1 MDGGTMKAKTIT
13 GYEPRFDIDLKRGKV
28 GEEKTLGIIDS
39 ITESRIEVKTDYGVW
54 KTGNL
59 YIEYEKQNRDG
70 DWVPS
75 GIEKTEADYWAFAFK
90 DGAIFV
96 ETSRLRD
103 IVNAYKDEGA
113 IGFRPGNSHSAGSR
127 GVKLPLS
134 ALNIMLTSYGDNRE
148 EDTAQA

>member
-1 MDGGTMKAKTIT
+1 MKAKTVT

-28 GEEKTLGIIDS
+28 GEDKTLDIVDA

-59 YIEYEKQNRDG
+59 YIEYEKQDRKG

-75 GIEKTEADYWAFAFK
+75 GIATTEADYWAFAFK

-96 ETSRLRD
+96 ETTRLKNLVARHLESG
-103 IVNAYKDEGA
+103 N
-113 IGFRPGNSHSAGSR
+113 IGYRPGNARSAGSR
-127 GVKLPLS
+127 GVKLPLDD
-134 ALNIMLTSYGDNRE
+134 LTSTLTSFGDDRE
-148 EDTAQA
+148 ENTAEE

>member
-1 MDGGTMKAKTIT
+1 MKAKTVT

-28 GEEKTLGIIDS
+28 GEEKVLDTVDA

-59 YIEYEKQNRDG
+59 YIEYEKQDRKG

-75 GIEKTEADYWAFAFK
+75 GVATTEADYWAFAFK

-96 ETSRLRD
+96 ETARLKQL
-103 IVNAYKDEGA
+103 VAKHLEAGN
-113 IGFRPGNSHSAGSR
+113 IGFRPGNASSAGSR
-127 GVKLPLS
+127 GVKLPLDD
-134 ALNIMLTSYGDNRE
+134 LTSTLTSFGDNRE
-148 EDTAQA
+148 EDTAEA